1 MSVTGKE
8 MERKFASLEIQE
20 RDCSYSVN
28 VDEMARFKDQDK
40 QLSQKIRSIKLKFD
54 VEYCG
59 GKSSKGYED
68 LSDLCQIPVDT
79 IKKTIRNDRPE
90 AKSKIKP
97 TRNFVYK
104 LAVGL
109 KMSIKE
115 ANELF
120 ALCGGSL
127 TEETAAD
134 YICIKAL
141 EHGDDIYH
149 FLEEYKKYIGKEIG
163 MNDN

>member
-1 MSVTGKE
+1 MAVTEKE
-8 MERKFASLEIQE
+8 MNRRFISLEIQE
-20 RDCSYSVN
+20 RDCSYNVN
-28 VDEMARFKDQDK
+28 AAEMARFKDQDK
-40 QLSQKIRSIKLKFD
+40 QLSKKIRLIKIRFD
-54 VEYCG
+54 EERCG
-59 GKSSKGYED
+59 GKSNQGYEK

-79 IKKTIRNDRPE
+79 LKKTIRNDRPE

-104 LAVGL
+104 LVVGL
-109 KMSIKE
+109 KMSIEE

-134 YICIKAL
+134 YICLKAL
-141 EHGDDIYH
+141 EHEDDIYH
-149 FLEEYKKYIGKEIG
+149 FLGEYKEYIGKEIG